1 MPSQW
6 LLTLSAFPKLK
17 GKDLFILFLLL
28 YFHVILT
35 RIEKYSFVS
44 LFTGKWGDLSDD
56 SDDQD
61 RRTPQIGVKHFNDYL
76 ILHKPLKTL
85 ILDSLELLTF
95 SNPLPPKRLQIKEK
109 LKENSRRSRKRG
121 FTARDLK
128 VLSVLNLMQ
137 RAILFA

>member
-1 MPSQW
+1 M
-6 LLTLSAFPKLK
+6 
-17 GKDLFILFLLL
+17 
-28 YFHVILT
+28 
-35 RIEKYSFVS
+35 S

-61 RRTPQIGVKHFNDYL
+61 RRTPQIGVKYFNDYL

-128 VLSVLNLMQ
+128 VLSVLNLVQ
-137 RAILFA
+137 RVILFA